1 MAAKTQ
7 NKGLGRGLNVFFENA
22 EEVKDIASAK
32 SKDTVL
38 EKVVELK
45 MADIEPMLN
54 QPRKQFDEEKLQEL
68 ADSIRVHGV
77 IQPIL
82 VEKDDDGYKII
93 AGERRWRASKLAGKE
108 TIPAIVKDYTASKK
122 KQVALI
128 ENIQREDLNVME
140 VATALRELMEMEN
153 YTTNELAK
161 ITGKNAS
168 TVSNTMRLLKL
179 NPEVQKLVMEGKLFE
194 AQARPLLVVKDE
206 AEQVRLANYI
216 IEKKLTKSAV
226 ERLVYNDANT
236 YNAKKNSRTTKRSAL
251 YKSVE
256 DKLTSYFG
264 VKTRID
270 ISSPSKPKLVLEYVN
285 DAGLESILEK
295 LNIQI

>member
-22 EEVKDIASAK
+22 EEVKDIVSAK

-45 MADIEPMLN
+45 MADIDPMLN

-153 YTTNELAK
+153 YTTNK
-161 ITGKNAS
+161 S
-168 TVSNTMRLLKL
+168 
-179 NPEVQKLVMEGKLFE
+179 
-194 AQARPLLVVKDE
+194 
-206 AEQVRLANYI
+206 
-216 IEKKLTKSAV
+216 KKENNL
-226 ERLVYNDANT
+226 
-236 YNAKKNSRTTKRSAL
+236 
-251 YKSVE
+251 
-256 DKLTSYFG
+256 
-264 VKTRID
+264 I
-270 ISSPSKPKLVLEYVN
+270 
-285 DAGLESILEK
+285 
-295 LNIQI
+295 